1 MFMGRRR
8 PLLRAAA
15 VAGGSYVAGK
25 HAAARRQRDE
35 EQDARINTLEAQQ
48 SVPAQAGPAP
58 AGSAPAGPAPSIAD
72 ELSRLAQLH
81 QSGALT
87 DQEFADAKA
96 GLLGSSR

>member
-25 HAAARRQRDE
+25 HAAARRQQNED
-35 EQDARINTLEAQQ
+35 QDARINALETQQ
-48 SVPAQAGPAP
+48 G
-58 AGSAPAGPAPSIAD
+58 GSASAGTTPASAGTTPSIAD

>member
-35 EQDARINTLEAQQ
+35 EQDARINTLETQQ
-48 SVPAQAGPAP
+48 SVPAQAGP
-58 AGSAPAGPAPSIAD
+58 APAGPAPSIAD